1 MQQSIIS
8 LIRCPVCGASGT
20 VSEDKRS
27 FYCEGT
33 RRHCFDF
40 SKSGYLNLAGPG
52 GGVGDLKAAVRARS
66 LFLDSGYYEP
76 LSNEVNAILSQYN
89 AASVL
94 DAGCGEGYYSNRMAE
109 NGRIALGA
117 DLSVAGIDHAAK
129 SAKSMGQNA
138 GFLVASLFRLPV
150 AEGSLDAVTN
160 IFAPCAED
168 EFCRVLKPGG
178 YLILVGAG
186 TEHLF
191 GLKRILYDDPYKNEG
206 RSDLP
211 EHMQF
216 IERRNLSYE
225 ITVEGTERIQ
235 ALFSMTP
242 YYWRTAEHDREKL
255 TNLTTLT
262 TEIDFDIFIYRKG

>member
-1 MQQSIIS
+1 MQQSIID
-8 LIRCPVCGASGT
+8 LIRCPVCGLSGT
-20 VSEDKRS
+20 VSEDGRS
-27 FYCEGT
+27 FYCGGA

-52 GGVGDLKAAVRARS
+52 GGAGDLKAAVRARS

-76 LSNEVNAILSQYN
+76 LSNEVNGILAQYGIR
-89 AASVL
+89 SVL

-109 NGRIALGA
+109 NDRDVLGA

-129 SAKSMGQNA
+129 QAKACGSNA
-138 GFLVASLFRLPV
+138 SFLVASLFRLPV
-150 AEGSLDAVTN
+150 AEESFDAITSL
-160 IFAPCAED
+160 FAPCAEE
-168 EFCRVLKPGG
+168 EFSRVLKSGG

-206 RSDLP
+206 RADLP
-211 EHMQF
+211 ERMQLVE
-216 IERRNLSYE
+216 ERKLSYE
-225 ITVEGTERIQ
+225 ITVEGTERIN

-242 YYWRTAEHDREKL
+242 YYWRTSEHDREKL
-255 TNLTTLT
+255 TNLTSLT
-262 TEIDFDIFIYRKG
+262 TEIDFDILTF